1 MKNIGNTYG
10 ITEKLYL
17 ILPKTRTMKGT
28 NYISLILIFIAFGC
42 SSNQDL
48 LKTWEPETKF
58 YKDCNLN
65 GKYLN
70 NRNSGDSK
78 NLWTI
83 LTSANSFKE
92 SKLVLPVA
100 SWTQLELLNDSI
112 LKATL
117 VIKDSVIDSIL
128 LRGKVDETYFSVI
141 QNNKLIP
148 LPPFYWRKR
157 NYKLLI
163 GTNGNNN
170 LLITSLEVNEGYIFL
185 VGASG
190 GGTNSYS
197 FERRKN

>member
-1 MKNIGNTYG
+1 
-10 ITEKLYL
+10 
-17 ILPKTRTMKGT
+17 MKGT
-28 NYISLILIFIAFGC
+28 NYISLIIILIAFGC

-58 YKDCNLN
+58 YKGCNLN

-70 NRNSGDSK
+70 NVDSN

-92 SKLVLPVA
+92 SKLVLPVT
-100 SWTQLELLNDSI
+100 SWTQLELLNDSL

-117 VIKDSVIDSIL
+117 VNEDSVIDSIL
-128 LRGKVDETYFSVI
+128 LRGKVGENYFSVV

-163 GTNGNNN
+163 GTNDNNN

-190 GGTNSYS
+190 GGTNNYS
-197 FERRKN
+197 FERR